1 MNEIELTSVDTR
13 NLESTL
19 IEASPRLPEE
29 AIFFKFKNK
38 RSELKIIQMHS

>member
-13 NLESTL
+13 NFESTL

-29 AIFFKFKNK
+29 AIFFY
-38 RSELKIIQMHS
+38 LKIKEAN